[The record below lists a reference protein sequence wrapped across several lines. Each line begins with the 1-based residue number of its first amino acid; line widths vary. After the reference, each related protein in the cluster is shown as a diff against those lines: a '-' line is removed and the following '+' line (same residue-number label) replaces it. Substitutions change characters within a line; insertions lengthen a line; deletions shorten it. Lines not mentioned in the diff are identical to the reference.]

1 MSSIVLNGTEVELPD
16 GTTLAIS
23 LAAADLHD
31 PSKRTGSYSNNFKL
45 PLTQQLKATIENANK
60 TNSVTNIPYQRMA
73 ADIKDG
79 GTIFSKGSAVLRQ
92 IKEDVELFFLGTNC
106 EWLSQLGD
114 KTLQDL
120 DLSDISIGWTESN
133 VHLYRDNTWTN
144 GIIFPNIDYGVW
156 SDRDISTVNF
166 RELYPAVFVK
176 YLFKKMLEQLGYTV
190 SGIWWFATDGNFD
203 SLVIPFS
210 NQNFVTPDYQT
221 LNKSV
226 GNITNNRGY
235 ALPRITAPY
244 LIINSGFNFDTE
256 TDPENQFDLTTF
268 TAQSAGYYNISF
280 DVSLSLTGTLN
291 APHTESIYGINTVI
305 ELHINGVLA
314 DPSDYATDSLFDATR
329 SNNLTFTKFVFLNAG
344 DTVNLN
350 LYADCTALDNP
361 SGMSYNVLSGSTF
374 TVAPTSS
381 VIGTAP
387 ISIAANLP
395 PITLKEFVR
404 MISNRFG
411 LVFMTDSWSKN
422 VRIEKFDYIK
432 TRIGQAKDWSNK
444 LDLSEKPTRTY
455 IFKDYAQRNWFK
467 WKADNTDPLLA
478 LDPNYGNYYIDVV
491 NENIPTSK
499 DLYTSVFAATKRKT
513 SFNNLFPIVSV
524 ENRTMASIPIYKIK
538 ANTIVYWYDAAVSYI
553 NSNFTIVVYVA
564 GTYFRLKPGMTQAPG
579 AFDYTKWDL
588 VDITEVYDKKAV
600 VPRLGYIVVN
610 ADANQHI
617 TIDNTAAEVN
627 EPQLYFEELSF
638 ENAIDESYEV
648 LRNIL
653 DDVRIVESLF
663 RLNKA
668 DIVNYQETKTET
680 DGPLIPVWY
689 VDENGEG
696 NLYYINEIKQFKVN
710 KKESCWVELVRI

>member
-1 MSSIVLNGTEVELPD
+1 MSSIVLNGTEIELPD
-16 GTTLAIS
+16 TTTLAIS

-60 TNSVTNIPYQRMA
+60 TNSVTNLPYQRMA

-79 GTIFSKGSAVLRQ
+79 GTIFSKGTAVLRE
-92 IKEDVELFFLGTNC
+92 IKDEAELFFLGTNS

-120 DLSDISIGWTESN
+120 NLSALAHGWTEAN
-133 VHLYRDNTWTN
+133 VRAYRDNTWTN
-144 GIIFPNIDYGVW
+144 GFIYPNIDYGFW
-156 SDRDISTVNF
+156 SDRDLATVNF

-176 YLFKKMLEQLGYTV
+176 WLFKAMLEQLGYTI
-190 SGIWWFATDGNFD
+190 SGLWWYATDQDFD

-210 NQNFVTPDYQT
+210 NQKFVTPDYMT

-235 ALPRITAPY
+235 SLPRITTPH
-244 LIINSGFNFDTE
+244 LIVNAGLNFDTE

-268 TAQSAGYYNISF
+268 TAQSAGYYNVSF

-291 APHTESIYGINTVI
+291 APHTESAYGINTVI
-305 ELHINGVLA
+305 EVHINGVLA
-314 DPSDYATDSLFDATR
+314 DPLDYATDSLFDATR

-350 LYADCTALDNP
+350 LYADCNYLDNP

-374 TVAPTSS
+374 TVAPTYN
-381 VIGTAP
+381 VIGSANLNL
-387 ISIAANLP
+387 AANLP
-395 PITLKEFVR
+395 PVTLKEFVR
-404 MISNRFG
+404 TISNRYG
-411 LVFMTDSWSKN
+411 LVFMTDSWNKN
-422 VRIEKFDYIK
+422 VRVEKFDYIK
-432 TRIGQAKDWSNK
+432 TRTLQAKDWSDK
-444 LDLSEKPTRTY
+444 LDLTEKPRRSY

-467 WKADNTDPLLA
+467 WKADNADPLLA
-478 LDPNYGNYYIDVV
+478 ADPDYGNYYIDVA
-491 NENIPTSK
+491 NENITAVK
-499 DLYTSVFAATKRKT
+499 DLFTSIFAATKRKT
-513 SFNNLFPIVSV
+513 SFSNLWLAN
-524 ENRTMASIPIYKIK
+524 EKRTMASIPIYKLK
-538 ANTIVYWYDAAVSYI
+538 ANTIVSWYDAASTYT
-553 NSNFTIVVYVA
+553 NSNFTTVVYVA
-564 GTYFRLKPGMTQAPG
+564 GAYFQLKAGMSQAPG
-579 AFDYTKWDL
+579 AFDYTKWDY
-588 VDITEVYDKKAV
+588 VYPSDVYESKAV
-600 VPRLGYIVVN
+600 VPRIGYIVSN
-610 ADANQHI
+610 PDADQHL
-617 TIDNTAAEVN
+617 TIDNVAAEVN
-627 EPQLYFEELSF
+627 EPQFYFENLHF
-638 ENAIDESYEV
+638 QNAITNSYIT
-648 LRNIL
+648 LSRIL
-653 DDVRIVESLF
+653 DDARIVESLF